1 MSRIVSLLG
10 AALLVISAS
19 VVTAEPVQLVCVG
32 EFNFSDGEGQGFDG
46 AYNWSFYVS
55 LDEAAGVLVSAPMFP
70 EPVPMMVSPQKYSAR
85 VLGEYCFK
93 PFGPQDHKNYCAVG
107 ARTLEINRANLSLLF
122 SYTPNEHK
130 KPLGALKQGQCR
142 PRGAPGS

>member
-1 MSRIVSLLG
+1 MSKIVSLLG
-10 AALLVISAS
+10 AALLVFSAS

-70 EPVPMMVSPQKYSAR
+70 EPVPMVVSPQKYSAR

-107 ARTLEINRANLSLLF
+107 ARTLEIDRGNLSLLF
-122 SYTPNEHK
+122 SYTPNEHR
-130 KPLGALKQGQCR
+130 KPLGALKQGKCQ